1 MLSIVETG
9 GDVLPYIVLATATG
23 GVLSVIVASVA
34 AIVLRPQWIRH
45 LLSFAVGAML
55 AAALVNMLPEAVEAA
70 TSPQESVA

>member
-34 AIVLRPQWIRH
+34 AIVLRPQWI
-45 LLSFAVGAML
+45 SAIIG
-55 AAALVNMLPEAVEAA
+55 AALLASLVPGYRAYKASLADGL
-70 TSPQESVA
+70 SPRL